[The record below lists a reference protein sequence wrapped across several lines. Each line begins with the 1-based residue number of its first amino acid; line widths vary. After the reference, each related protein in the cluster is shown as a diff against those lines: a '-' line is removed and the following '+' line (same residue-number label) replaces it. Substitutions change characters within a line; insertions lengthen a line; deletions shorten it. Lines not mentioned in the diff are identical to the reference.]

1 MMFIHIVITTN
12 IKNRTVIEFYYRT
25 LCRFKSLR
33 GTIKLSRTKGAITMT
48 ERNNIYIYSKH
59 DADSI
64 KKKLEIEE
72 MMISE
77 GFKMTTTSKDA
88 NIIVSIGGDG
98 SFLQAVRKTGF
109 RQDCLYA
116 GIASNERH
124 GLYCDF
130 HLDRLSEM
138 VFAIRMTEIEIRRY
152 PLIEVTIDEH
162 QPLYCL
168 NEFSIR
174 SNIIRTF
181 AMDVLIDNRLF
192 ETFLGD
198 GLIISTPTGST
209 AYNKSVKG
217 AVVDPLLPCF
227 QVTEL
232 ASVNT
237 NSYRTLG
244 SPFILSGKR
253 TLSLGVQQDGND
265 FPSMAADNEAL
276 GIRQVRNVEI
286 RLSDSVIKTVK
297 LKDNSF
303 WEKVQRLY
311 L

>member
-1 MMFIHIVITTN
+1 M
-12 IKNRTVIEFYYRT
+12 
-25 LCRFKSLR
+25 
-33 GTIKLSRTKGAITMT
+33 A
-48 ERNNIYIYSKH
+48 ERMNIYIYSKH
-59 DADSI
+59 DEDSLD
-64 KKKLEIEE
+64 KKSKVEDALIH
-72 MMISE
+72 E
-77 GFKMTTTSKDA
+77 GFTMTDNDREA
-88 NIIVSIGGDG
+88 NIIISIGSDG

-116 GIASNERH
+116 GLSLTGKH

-130 HLDRLSEM
+130 NYNNLYEM
-138 VFAIRMTEIEIRRY
+138 MQAIHQAKLEVRRY
-152 PLIEVTIDEH
+152 PLIEVTIDNH
-162 QPLYCL
+162 QPFYCL

-181 AMDVLIDNRLF
+181 VLDVIIDDKLF

-227 QVTEL
+227 QVSEL
-232 ASVNT
+232 ASVN
-237 NSYRTLG
+237 NNKYRTLG
-244 SPFILSGKR
+244 SSFIMSGNRK
-253 TLSLGVQQDGND
+253 LQLKVHQDGND
-265 FPSMAADNEAL
+265 FPLMAADNEAL
-276 GIRQVRNVEI
+276 GIRQVENVEI
-286 RLSDSVIKTVK
+286 RLSEKTIKTVK

-303 WEKVQRLY
+303 WEKVQRIY